1 MLLFGCGLLYASFI
15 KVGEDNVQLSEA
27 VWVKNSVKYD
37 TLKKGYICHDTSIYW
52 YYKYSIDKYLYTQ
65 KSSIQL
71 SFEYGGRPL
80 NQDIHNIDT
89 AGVYLRD
96 TISMTWL
103 SDTLIPRNP
112 ETYPNR
118 YDKISNEDLDSI
130 SNHYKLARIDDE
142 NLFIKK
148 TIKVSNSFTKKY
160 SIIPEPVY
168 DSSSKTSY
176 STITINNDA
185 DDIPMVTSYSSIS
198 IPYYDYRGRAP
209 LYVPF
214 SGTCRIPHFGEKPT
228 FFRKED
234 LSRRIINIELEG
246 AYAYKEIASLIMEFN
261 GPINVVAAD
270 VFPDATT
277 MTSIIYSNFNAI
289 ERVRNGKIRLYIEF
303 PEQEHI
309 QEARI
314 LLVTTFALSV
324 LCTLIINCFF
334 AIIKYANRNKKTNEM
349 KNKSIPCYGSFSD
362 CSECSMYETCSFRP
376 MNRVY
381 YRALRRMRNTVQ
393 EESKDMDN

>member
-15 KVGEDNVQLSEA
+15 KVGEDNVLLSEDT
-27 VWVKNSVKYD
+27 WSKNFVKYD
-37 TLKKGYICHDTSIYW
+37 TKAEGYICHDTSFCYD
-52 YYKYSIDKYLYTQ
+52 KYSIEKYMYTQ
-65 KSSIQL
+65 KRSIRL

-80 NQDIHNIDT
+80 NQDIHDIDT

-96 TISMTWL
+96 YISMTWL

-118 YDKISNEDLDSI
+118 YGKISNKYLDSI

-142 NLFIKK
+142 NLVIKK

-168 DSSSKTSY
+168 DSSSKSSY

-198 IPYYDYRGRAP
+198 IPYYGYRGRAP
-209 LYVPF
+209 LNVPF
-214 SGTCRIPHFGEKPT
+214 SENCRITHFGEKPT

-234 LSRRIINIELEG
+234 LSKRIINIELKG
-246 AYAYKEIASLIMEFN
+246 VYYYTKVDSLIMEFN

-277 MTSIIYSNFNAI
+277 MTSTIYLNLNAI

-376 MNRVY
+376 MNRTY
-381 YRALRRMRNTVQ
+381 YRSFRRMRNSRQ
-393 EESKDMDN
+393 EESKNMDN